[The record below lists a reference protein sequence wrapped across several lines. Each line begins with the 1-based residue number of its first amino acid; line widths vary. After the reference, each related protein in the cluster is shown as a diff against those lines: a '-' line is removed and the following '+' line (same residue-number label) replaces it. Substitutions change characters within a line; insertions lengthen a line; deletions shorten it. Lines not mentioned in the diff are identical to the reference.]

1 MPGCC
6 KTIIRICCCCLFWRQ
21 RRNTN
26 NNITAPA
33 GPRPRVGGGPGSAV
47 SSVCRVH
54 PSKPDENELL
64 QPDGNTTRSSLAS
77 PPNPP
82 QSWQPDANAQC
93 SSSASPPHP
102 PRQI

>member
-21 RRNTN
+21 RRNIN

-33 GPRPRVGGGPGSAV
+33 GPRPHVGGGPGSAFA
-47 SSVCRVH
+47 SVCRVH
-54 PSKPDENELL
+54 PSKPHE
-64 QPDGNTTRSSLAS
+64 
-77 PPNPP
+77 
-82 QSWQPDANAQC
+82 NAQR

-102 PRQI
+102 PQSWQSNENAQRSSPASPPHPPRQI